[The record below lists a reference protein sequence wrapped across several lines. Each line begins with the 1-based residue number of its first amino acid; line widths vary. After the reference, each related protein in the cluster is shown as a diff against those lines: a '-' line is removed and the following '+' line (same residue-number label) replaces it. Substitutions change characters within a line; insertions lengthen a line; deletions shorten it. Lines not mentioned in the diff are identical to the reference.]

1 MIKSCITDYDDEKID
16 EAKRRGGMQGVSAV
30 GLSQLGSQQSED
42 GVTTL
47 ASKEYA
53 ISQSALTVL
62 RWKREK
68 LVTASDI
75 AILPMSS

>member
-1 MIKSCITDYDDEKID
+1 MIKLCITDFNDEKIV
-16 EAKRRGGMQGVSAV
+16 EAKRRTMQGVSAV
-30 GLSQLGSQQSED
+30 GLSQLGSQQSVD

-68 LVTASDI
+68 LVTASDN
-75 AILPMSS
+75 ATLPTSS